1 MKLLVNKKSAL
12 IAVISSLPFLGV
24 ANYYCILALI
34 DTKPINSIFLYATG
48 NAVFLLGSPL
58 TLIYMA
64 ILQYTAEYLEPY
76 IGHRLDFLPTLIN
89 NVLFI
94 IQWIIWSQLIVLAWR
109 RLRRI
114 KLNKYP

>member
-1 MKLLVNKKSAL
+1 MKLLVSKKAAL
-12 IAVISSLPFLGV
+12 VAVISSLPFLGV

-76 IGHRLDFLPTLIN
+76 VGRHLDLLPTLIN
-89 NVLFI
+89 NVLFVT
-94 IQWIIWSQLIVLAWR
+94 QWIIWSQLIVLAWR

-114 KLNKYP
+114 KFDQYP